1 MQLDQ
6 LKRREFISLLG
17 GAAVAWPL
25 AARAQQPAM
34 PVIGFLGIGPASA
47 NVSRVDGLRSGL
59 QELGYVEGRNIIID
73 FRWADVPAQLPGLA
87 VKLAQEQVTVI
98 VSGGNSAASAAK
110 AATASIPIV
119 FSAADDPVWLGFV
132 SSFNRPGGNMTGVSM
147 ISGALGAKRLELL
160 REFVPNATMIAVL
173 TNPNNP
179 AEDKLRD
186 EQATARSIGLRILV
200 LDASTVGKIEQAFAT
215 IARQQAD
222 ALIVNADALFTAERR
237 LIVMLAAR
245 YRLPAIFAWR
255 EFAEAGGLMS
265 YGTSFSY
272 SYHQLGVYVGRIL
285 KGEKPADLP
294 VMQPTKFELV
304 INRKTAKALGLEIP
318 DKLLA
323 LADEVIE

>member
-1 MQLDQ
+1 MR
-6 LKRREFISLLG
+6 RREFIISLAGTAL
-17 GAAVAWPL
+17 AWPR
-25 AARAQQPAM
+25 AAHAQHRTM

-47 NVSRVDGLRSGL
+47 NASRVDGLRSGL
-59 QELGYVEGRNIIID
+59 QELGYVEGRNVIID
-73 FRWADVPAQLPGLA
+73 FRWADGAAQLPELA
-87 VKLAQEQVTVI
+87 VKLAQAQVTVI

-119 FSAADDPVWLGFV
+119 FSAADDPVRLGFV

-147 ISGALGAKRLELL
+147 ISGALGPKRLELL
-160 REFVPNATMIAVL
+160 RELVPNATTIALL

-179 AEDKLRD
+179 AEDNLRD
-186 EQATARSIGLRILV
+186 EQATAHSIGQRIV
-200 LDASTVGKIEQAFAT
+200 ALDARTVGEIEQAFAT
-215 IARQQAD
+215 IGRQQAN
-222 ALIVNADALFTAERR
+222 ALIVNADALFTAERQ

-272 SYHQLGVYVGRIL
+272 SYRQMGVYVGRIL

-294 VMQPTKFELV
+294 VQQPTNFELV
-304 INRKTAKALGLEIP
+304 INLKTAKAFGLTVP
-318 DKLLA
+318 DKLLVA
-323 LADEVIE
+323 ADQVIE